1 MLTLAS
7 RYVDQLPE
15 LIAYQLFIVQHSRK
29 FDYPSWLH
37 YDIEFRRWAAGNK
50 FKQWSQIH
58 PQFYALAFTARS
70 RVSNWC
76 PVCHVDGGQHAFDCP
91 RFRPAHQPTPY
102 HPAAPVQHA
111 LFTPHQAPFKPPRPT
126 PYRLRPPQE
135 KRSKPEHCILYNKY
149 DGNCPYGDNCRYYHV
164 CARSGCGKQHPWPSE
179 FLSYKVK
186 IYKRKVNQ

>member
-29 FDYPSWLH
+29 FDFPSWLH

-50 FKQWSQIH
+50 FKQWSQIY

-102 HPAAPVQHA
+102 VPPSSPGPAALHSPPSPIQTAPPHPLQTPPTSGETLKTRALHPVQQVRWE
-111 LFTPHQAPFKPPRPT
+111 LPIR
-126 PYRLRPPQE
+126 
-135 KRSKPEHCILYNKY
+135 
-149 DGNCPYGDNCRYYHV
+149 G
-164 CARSGCGKQHPWPSE
+164 
-179 FLSYKVK
+179 
-186 IYKRKVNQ
+186 